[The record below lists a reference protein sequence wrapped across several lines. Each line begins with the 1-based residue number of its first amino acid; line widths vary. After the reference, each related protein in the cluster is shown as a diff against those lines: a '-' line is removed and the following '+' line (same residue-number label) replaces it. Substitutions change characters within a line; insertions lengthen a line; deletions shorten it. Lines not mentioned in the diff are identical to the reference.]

1 MPPQTTD
8 VLPILNDRQVLT
20 PGQLHLLRQQI
31 DALRRINVHLR
42 ALKYRA
48 RTGQELS
55 AQQAARATGGGRS
68 RGGRG
73 RPTTMQ
79 VDSGNAKH
87 IVIAGRWGRG
97 RSRGTKRGRADES
110 EDDDSIV
117 VQSSEEDEEEAAV
130 GSSSE
135 GEEDASPDDD
145 ESADSS
151 ESEDD
156 FTLPAVTVAR
166 RTGRVRRLSSAAA
179 AVVGFVASERGDGNH
194 SNEREPLGRGNSRHQ
209 LAAAAV
215 PEPVEEEHGGGPSS
229 AQTMGRAR
237 KQARSA
243 NPDACCSGQ
252 EGGGTKRH
260 GLFMLVAEDVA
271 ASDAAIQLPQLKA
284 VHPAWQGGD
293 SGEGEGSEED
303 AVCSVCFDGDAVA
316 GNVILLCEGK
326 GCSVAVHQMCYGV
339 STVPKGRWLCEA
351 CKAKLNPWGA
361 NCCVCPMVGSAV
373 KKVASLGRLVPA
385 GKPKAVHC
393 HLACA
398 LWVPEIELANHEQ
411 MAGVRLDKLTAART
425 RLRCELCKQAGGGS
439 VQCAMGTCCR
449 SFHVLCGHV
458 AGQTLTFRSTDGEPL
473 AFCELHS
480 RPAFEKL
487 VRRCGRKP

>member
-1 MPPQTTD
+1 M
-8 VLPILNDRQVLT
+8 LC
-20 PGQLHLLRQQI
+20 HH
-31 DALRRINVHLR
+31 A
-42 ALKYRA
+42 
-48 RTGQELS
+48 
-55 AQQAARATGGGRS
+55 
-68 RGGRG
+68 
-73 RPTTMQ
+73 M
-79 VDSGNAKH
+79 
-87 IVIAGRWGRG
+87 WC
-97 RSRGTKRGRADES
+97 RADES

-326 GCSVAVHQMCYGV
+326 GCRC
-339 STVPKGRWLCEA
+339 
-351 CKAKLNPWGA
+351 
-361 NCCVCPMVGSAV
+361 
-373 KKVASLGRLVPA
+373 ASLQGWPERVPRQL
-385 GKPKAVHC
+385 G
-393 HLACA
+393 
-398 LWVPEIELANHEQ
+398 Q
-411 MAGVRLDKLTAART
+411 
-425 RLRCELCKQAGGGS
+425 LCLG
-439 VQCAMGTCCR
+439 C
-449 SFHVLCGHV
+449 
-458 AGQTLTFRSTDGEPL
+458 
-473 AFCELHS
+473 
-480 RPAFEKL
+480 
-487 VRRCGRKP
+487 